1 LNIQNQIEYRS
12 PEDLFAHPLND
23 QYHSPL
29 NEREY
34 MTLFESIKELGV
46 QEPLW
51 ITPAGTII
59 SGHERW
65 KIVQKQQIK
74 RVPVRVVTDATDQ
87 ELLYLL
93 VSANEARRGTEKDLI
108 KKAKKIKV
116 LYDYFGVRHG
126 NNQRT
131 RHVVASSKEAATIAG
146 LSTRTLQRLL
156 KLLELIPELQEL
168 VSKGVIGLTAGNELA
183 TLPEGEQERIHQK
196 IKQNNIKEVKTAEI
210 QAIRKELEYI
220 RERDLNRNQR
230 NETVQP
236 IKEDK
241 TMEIEFVSSDFEEED
256 YKVDREEEKETIS
269 LDDHPSELV
278 DEPQPREESTTE
290 DRPWHSTLEAPKRT
304 IDAVAPIF
312 NDDAN
317 AVNVRKRLFMD
328 QVRKAEKQIDSV
340 CRNLVPFFDLIIDHP
355 DAIMREEMNSLLQ
368 KIEDLNSQLEEVVE
382 WRERAHR

>member
-1 LNIQNQIEYRS
+1 MNIQNQIEYRS

-65 KIVQKQQIK
+65 KIAQKQQIK

-131 RHVVASSKEAATIAG
+131 RHAVASSKEAATIAG

-168 VSKGVIGLTAGNELA
+168 VSKRVIGLTAGNELA
-183 TLPEGEQERIHQK
+183 ALPEGEQERIYQK
-196 IKQNNIKEVKTAEI
+196 IKQNNIKEIKTAEI

-230 NETVQP
+230 NGTVQP
-236 IKEDK
+236 IQEDE
-241 TMEIEFVSSDFEEED
+241 TMEIEFVSSDLE
-256 YKVDREEEKETIS
+256 EEEKETIS
-269 LDDHPSELV
+269 LDDNPNEQEN
-278 DEPQPREESTTE
+278 EPQPREEATAD

-304 IDAVAPIF
+304 IDAVSPIF
-312 NDDAN
+312 EDDAN

-355 DAIMREEMNSLLQ
+355 DAIIREEMNSLLQ
-368 KIEDLNSQLEEVVE
+368 KIEDLNSQLEEVVD
-382 WRERAHR
+382 WNGQANHGR

>member
-1 LNIQNQIEYRS
+1 MQIAEQVVYYS
-12 PEDLFAHPLND
+12 PEELTAHQLND
-23 QYHSPL
+23 VYHSPL
-29 NEREY
+29 DEGEY
-34 MTLFESIKELGV
+34 AALYASIEELGI

-51 ITPAGTII
+51 ITSNKTII

-65 KIVQKQQIK
+65 KIAQKQGI
-74 RVPVRVVTDATDQ
+74 RRIPVRVVIDASEQ

-108 KKAKKIKV
+108 KRAKKAKVMYEHWDIKHGGARNQS
-116 LYDYFGVRHG
+116 DASRHG
-126 NNQRT
+126 VDLKLNRHDIAEMLGVTDRT
-131 RHVVASSKEAATIAG
+131 V
-146 LSTRTLQRLL
+146 QRLL
-156 KLLELIPELQEL
+156 KLLELIPELQGL
-168 VSKGVIGLTAGNELA
+168 VSKGIIGLTAGNELA
-183 TLPEGEQERIHQK
+183 SLPEDEQKRIHQK

-220 RERDLNRNQR
+220 RERDPNRNQR
-230 NETVQP
+230 NEPVQQ
-236 IKEDK
+236 IQEDE
-241 TMEIEFVSSDFEEED
+241 TMEIEFVSSDLE
-256 YKVDREEEKETIS
+256 EEEKETIS
-269 LDDHPSELV
+269 LDDNPNEQEN
-278 DEPQPREESTTE
+278 EPQPREEATIE